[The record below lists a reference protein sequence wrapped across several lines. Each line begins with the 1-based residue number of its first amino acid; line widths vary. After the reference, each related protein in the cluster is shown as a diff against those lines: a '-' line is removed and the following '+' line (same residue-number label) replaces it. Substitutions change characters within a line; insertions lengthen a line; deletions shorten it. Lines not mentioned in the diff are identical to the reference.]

1 MGGRAHASGW
11 RAWRP
16 PLRGQRRPLPPR
28 YRGWGG
34 GSSLI
39 YPTLYPAIYPTI
51 YPEPDGDHAGGQTED
66 PDQGPEDGRMQDEV
80 PPILA
85 ATLGRVPGAA
95 ALRYHALGPI
105 AQAVNDGKA
114 SGPGLY
120 LIEFDTHDGRR
131 AYSGQTDDL
140 QRRLKQHQ
148 LCGTMMGLD
157 MRGHA
162 VYVAPLA
169 SAAQRRSMEK
179 SIHSDMFA
187 HRRGVLTN
195 QRRELELAVLG
206 EMWA

>member
-1 MGGRAHASGW
+1 
-11 RAWRP
+11 
-16 PLRGQRRPLPPR
+16 
-28 YRGWGG
+28 
-34 GSSLI
+34 
-39 YPTLYPAIYPTI
+39 
-51 YPEPDGDHAGGQTED
+51 
-66 PDQGPEDGRMQDEV
+66 MQDEV

-95 ALRYHALGPI
+95 ALRYQALGPI
-105 AQAVNDGKA
+105 AQAVHDGRA

-120 LIEFDTHDGRR
+120 LIEFDTRDGRR
-131 AYSGQTDDL
+131 AYSGQTDDV

-169 SAAQRRSMEK
+169 STVQRRSMEK

-206 EMWA
+206 EMWT